1 MSPRAV
7 VIKKEDATR
16 KKKVGSR
23 EFLKKTHL
31 GLRDSE
37 AGSRNLGKA
46 FFRLCVEK
54 ERDGRYQTVAR
65 ARFCINRGG
74 GGRQENNRAWE
85 KSAAQRHLIVIRV
98 IGGEGEEGNNK
109 CSADNNYTA
118 FSRPI
123 NR

>member
-1 MSPRAV
+1 MNATPYRKMSFRV
-7 VIKKEDATR
+7 FKR
-16 KKKVGSR
+16 KR
-23 EFLKKTHL
+23 E
-31 GLRDSE
+31 R
-37 AGSRNLGKA
+37 
-46 FFRLCVEK
+46 
-54 ERDGRYQTVAR
+54 ERDGRYKTVAR
-65 ARFCINRGG
+65 ARFCINRG